1 MSNKENTYSQY
12 FLFSTEK
19 RRLYIINILIHFY
32 NDFSQYLYK
41 ISLTKI
47 AKITEDDSK
56 QSIITLL

>member
-1 MSNKENTYSQY
+1 MSNKENTYSQN
-12 FLFSTEK
+12 FSFSTEK
-19 RRLYIINILIHFY
+19 RRLYIISILIHFY